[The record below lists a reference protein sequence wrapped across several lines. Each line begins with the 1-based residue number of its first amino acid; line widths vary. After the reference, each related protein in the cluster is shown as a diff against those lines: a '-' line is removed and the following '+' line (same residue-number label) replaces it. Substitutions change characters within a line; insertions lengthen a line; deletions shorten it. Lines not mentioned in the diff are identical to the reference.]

1 MHHRIVKENR
11 IGSFNFFIR
20 LITKRSFFFLSL
32 ILILLSSTA
41 GISYSSEQGYTN
53 RFTLLSPG
61 KITGPAFSDESV
73 FIARDNDGIYKL
85 SRDGKKEGYIEL
97 KGSFSG
103 ICEQEN
109 RIYVLYEYNGNRM
122 INVYKSSDLELV
134 KSIPSGDCIFIRNY
148 KNSIVAGCNDGFK
161 LIDSDGN
168 QYRVSLSAE
177 EYYLPGEDAEEKK
190 KLFLPDKSIKAVF
203 VDGNKIIVSYMMG
216 ESPEAGGDKRYRHYV
231 AVYEG
236 TKRINRWE
244 SPPVVYLCKDNKVF
258 TSDMSASNKISIY
271 SIEGKKLS
279 ELKIPKKTV
288 VAKNMVFNRD
298 GYVLVFTTGLSHKGM
313 YKILNFDIKTGK
325 ILWQFPVGGR
335 IGSQGV
341 AFIEKKMY
349 VLRNVR
355 GSRYILDRIDL
366 ETGVGDGCIYPGYM
380 GQCGL
385 TAYNRFLYLTD
396 MKRIKSSKFPSLY
409 VLNPDFKG
417 DNKFTVT
424 PPDRL
429 LYSYA
434 ELTYASNE
442 DPRFK
447 KYMSGKF
454 RENPKPYDRKMINGA
469 VDIYDGASKRN
480 PFNPFLEMYNILAK
494 LEAGERE
501 DELQAQIKSLD
512 EKCGYDV
519 FTLSL
524 VGALFSRYNYDG
536 IGDHFLEKASKFAP
550 AAAED
555 YERAFAT
562 LISSP
567 GIHFMGVIRRM
578 AGDNKPRF
586 DRIVKIVDYMT
597 KIMPSNEYNYY
608 IWSSISQFYAREGKK
623 KEANLA
629 AEKARYYYKHNQYL
643 SSRDIAH
650 FDMLSVLAL
659 IMGILFL
666 VLSIWF
672 SFRANRRKNH
682 FLAEISGLKQL
693 NGTAG
698 LLREQLKPGEKN
710 IMGFLISLG
719 IVSILV
725 DGLLLLLMQITHE
738 TYRKFYNVGLGI
750 SILIGLIVGIYLIA
764 TRLGIESKY
773 YGKVTVTG
781 DKSWKSI
788 LNNSF
793 LAFMSEQEKIV
804 LISLSVA
811 GVFLAYV
818 LLNILANVIFIQQ
831 MPLSM
836 MGGTY
841 GNDRSL
847 TVLKSHLKRNPKN
860 PYTHLLMGYERHIRG
875 EYEKAEGHYLRFLA
889 RHPRDINASA
899 NLGLVR
905 SNRNPE
911 EGISILGKL
920 SQNRG
925 LKNLYKYA
933 DRTYYDLTLLEKKA
947 VSKDAVSPYQKDLDE
962 MKSGTIEAN
971 KIVHPGKLLL
981 FPPQWEQ
988 EKRGLASEMKIS
1000 RIFYSYFF
1008 PFISIEEIY
1017 RGITHR
1023 PAYGISY
1030 FALIIT
1036 VAAYWLWTVIL
1047 IVSLFLV
1054 KQPIF
1059 IPFYCKRC
1067 GKLVCG
1073 RCAPPDGRNWCDECC
1088 KNERY
1093 HIPGTFQI
1101 IIPGLNQIRNGHSI
1115 RGVIFMILFFYS
1127 VLYSLLLFIPL
1138 REGSILYSGGNR
1150 YIGFLQALNTPYT
1163 IFPYNVTNDPV
1174 LRWFVTGVVLVFICI
1189 FILNA
1194 LEVFYTGKYREGEE
1208 SSEIETQIL
1217 DYARIKRAKEEVERR
1232 KKIV

>member
-1 MHHRIVKENR
+1 M
-11 IGSFNFFIR
+11 FF
-20 LITKRSFFFLSL
+20 
-32 ILILLSSTA
+32 STT
-41 GISYSSEQGYTN
+41 GISHSSEQGYIN

-61 KITGPAFSDESV
+61 KITGPVFSGESV
-73 FIARDNDGIYKL
+73 FIARDNDGIYRL
-85 SRDGKKEGYIEL
+85 SKDGKREGYIEL
-97 KGSFSG
+97 KRSFSG
-103 ICEQEN
+103 ICGQED
-109 RIYVLYEYNGNRM
+109 RIYVLYGDDGNRK
-122 INVYKSSDLELV
+122 INVYKSQDMQLI
-134 KSIPSGDCIFIRNY
+134 KSIPSGDCIYLCNY
-148 KNSIVAGCNDGFK
+148 KNCVVAGCNDGFK

-168 QYRVSLSAE
+168 KYRVSLSAE
-177 EYYLPGEDAEEKK
+177 GYHIPGQDGEEKK
-190 KLFLPDKSIKAVF
+190 KLFLPDKSIKAIF

-216 ESPEAGGDKRYRHYV
+216 ESVETGGDKRYRHYV

-236 TKRINRWE
+236 TKRIHRWE
-244 SPPVVYLCKDNKVF
+244 SPPVVYSCKDEKVF
-258 TSDMSASNKISIY
+258 TSDMDTSNKINIY

-279 ELKIPKKTV
+279 ELTIPDKSI
-288 VAKNMVFNRD
+288 VAENMVFNRD
-298 GYVLVFTTGLSHKGM
+298 GYALVFTTGSIHRGM
-313 YKILNFDIKTGK
+313 YEVLNLDIKTGK
-325 ILWQFPVGGR
+325 ILWQFPIGGR
-335 IGSQGV
+335 IGRQGV
-341 AFIEKKMY
+341 AFIDNKMY

-366 ETGVGDGCIYPGYM
+366 KTGVGDGCIYPGYM

-385 TAYNRFLYLTD
+385 ATHNRLLYLAD

-409 VLNPDFKG
+409 VLNPDFRG
-417 DNKFTVT
+417 DNKFSVT
-424 PPDRL
+424 PPDKL
-429 LYSYA
+429 LYSYT
-434 ELTYASNE
+434 ELTYASKE

-447 KYMSGKF
+447 KYMSEKF
-454 RENPKPYDRKMINGA
+454 RENPEPYDREMIKNA
-469 VDIYDGASKRN
+469 VDIYDRASKRN

-494 LEAGERE
+494 LEAGEKE
-501 DELQAQIKSLD
+501 DELKTQIKSLD

-524 VGALFSRYNYDG
+524 VGALFSRYNYDS

-555 YERAFAT
+555 YKRAFAT

-567 GIHFMGVIRRM
+567 GVHFMGVIRRM
-578 AGDNKPRF
+578 AGDNQPRF

-597 KIMPSNEYNYY
+597 QIMPSNEYNYY
-608 IWSSISQFYAREGKK
+608 IWSAISQFYAREGKK

-629 AEKARYYYKHNQYL
+629 AEKAKYYYKHNQYL

-666 VLSIWF
+666 VLSVWF

-698 LLREQLKPGEKN
+698 ILQEQLKPGEKN

-725 DGLLLLLMQITHE
+725 DGLLLLLMRVTHE
-738 TYRKFYNVGLGI
+738 TYRGFYNVGLGI
-750 SILIGLIVGIYLIA
+750 SILVGVIVGIYLIV
-764 TRLGIESKY
+764 TRVRIESKY

-781 DKSWKSI
+781 DKSWKNI

-793 LAFMSEQEKIV
+793 LAFMSEQEKVV

-811 GVFLAYV
+811 GVILAYI
-818 LLNILANVIFIQQ
+818 LLNILANVVFIQQ

-860 PYTHLLMGYERHIRG
+860 PYTHLLMGYEHHIRG
-875 EYEKAEGHYLRFLA
+875 EYEKAEGHYLKFLA

-911 EGISILGKL
+911 DGISILGKL
-920 SQNRG
+920 ARNRG
-925 LKNLYKYA
+925 LKSFYKYA
-933 DRTYYDLTLLEKKA
+933 DRIYYDLTLLEKKV

-981 FPPQWEQ
+981 FPPQWQQ
-988 EKRGLASEMKIS
+988 EKKGLASDMKIS

-1017 RGITHR
+1017 RTITHT

-1030 FALIIT
+1030 FALIIA
-1036 VAAYWLWTVIL
+1036 VAAYWLWTIVL
-1047 IVSLFLV
+1047 IVSLFFV

-1059 IPFYCKRC
+1059 IPYYCGRC
-1067 GKLVCG
+1067 GKLVCE

-1088 KNERY
+1088 MNKGY
-1093 HIPGTFQI
+1093 HIPNTFQI
-1101 IIPGLNQIRNGHSI
+1101 IFPGLNQIRNGNSI

-1127 VLYSLLLFIPL
+1127 LLYSMLLFIPL

-1163 IFPYNVTNDPV
+1163 IFPYNVTQDPV
-1174 LRWFVTGVVLVFICI
+1174 LRWFVAGVVLVLLCI
-1189 FILNA
+1189 FVLNA
-1194 LEVFYTGKYREGEE
+1194 LEVFYSGKYRKGEE
-1208 SSEIETQIL
+1208 PSEIETQIL
-1217 DYARIKRAKEEVERR
+1217 DYARIKRAREEIERR
-1232 KKIV
+1232 KKMA